1 MGFRNGRSQSKFSPA
16 APPGI
21 ALGAFVAPSKCAVD
35 NDCALGVTDLILLLA
50 N

>member
-1 MGFRNGRSQSKFSPA
+1 MGIRNGRSQSKFSHA

-21 ALGAFVAPSKCAVD
+21 ALGAFVAPRGGTVD
-35 NDCALGVTDLILLLA
+35 NDRALLA